1 MLVQKFG
8 GSSVEDAGKIRQ
20 VAEIA
25 LSHRQD
31 GRIAI
36 VLSAMKGI
44 TDLLLGAAREAESG
58 KSSYKDALAIVELRH
73 REAAADLTSGPTRNA
88 LEAQLDHY
96 LKDLRDLLYGVE
108 LVKECSKRTLDLV
121 AGFGER
127 LSCLLMASHLTGR
140 GEQAHFIDASKNF
153 ILTNDNHGE
162 ADVDF
167 EATYA
172 AVEAR
177 LRPLQGVMVITGFV
191 ASTPEGRPT
200 TLGRNGSD
208 YTASLVGA
216 AIRAEAV
223 EIWKDVDGVL
233 TADPRF
239 VKGTIVLDEISM
251 EEAMELSYFGAKVIH
266 PSTMMPLLER
276 GISLRIKNTLNPAV
290 KGTLIRQ
297 NPTPHTN
304 DITGIASIS
313 AAALINIEGSGMI
326 GIPGFASRVFGA
338 LARVKVNVIMIS
350 QASSEHSICIVC
362 RETEAQTALVALRAE
377 LAIEHKQKKLK
388 DCELLTGLEIIAVI
402 GENMRGRPG
411 ITGRLFS
418 SLGDAKV
425 NVLAIAQGSSERN
438 ISFVIE
444 SKDREKALNTVHAAF
459 IGPKAAGQGAKK

>member
-25 LSHRQD
+25 LSHRLG

-44 TDLLLGAAREAESG
+44 TDLLLGAARDAEAG
-58 KSSYKDALAIVELRH
+58 KPAYKDALATVERRH
-73 REAAADLTSGPTRNA
+73 REAAAELTNGQARAA
-88 LEAQLDHY
+88 LEAELEGL
-96 LKDLRDLLYGVE
+96 LKDLRDLLHGVE
-108 LVKECSKRTLDLV
+108 LVKEGSKRTLDLV

-127 LSCLLMASHLTGR
+127 LSCLLMAAYLNGR
-140 GEQAHFIDASKNF
+140 GETAHYIDASKNF

-177 LRPLQGVMVITGFV
+177 LAPLTGVMVITGFV
-191 ASTPEGRPT
+191 ASTLDGRPT

-276 GISLRIKNTLNPAV
+276 GIHLRIKNTLNPSV

-297 NPTPHTN
+297 NPTPHN
-304 DITGIASIS
+304 NAITGIASIS

-338 LARVKVNVIMIS
+338 LARVNVNVIMIS

-362 RETEAQTALVALRAE
+362 REAEAQTALAALRAE
-377 LAIEHKQKKLK
+377 LATEHKQKKLK

-402 GENMRGRPG
+402 GENMRGKPG

-418 SLGDAKV
+418 SLGGANV

-438 ISFVIE
+438 ISFVIH

-459 IGPKAAGQGAKK
+459 IGGAS